1 MGFWD
6 SAKKIFAVTDSEEY
20 EETWEEQEEIAE
32 EEAETEKSTFM
43 GGLFSSRG
51 AARTTEAAGSSQMQ
65 VVLVK
70 PERFD
75 DGIGIAD
82 HLNQNKTVVLNL
94 ENADRET
101 CRRLLDFL
109 SGAAYIRKGNIKK
122 VARSTY
128 IITPSQVNVMGEVLS
143 EDFDA
148 TSMYL

>member
-6 SAKKIFAVTDSEEY
+6 SAKKIFAVTDAEEY
-20 EETWEEQEEIAE
+20 EDAWEEQEVEEQELE
-32 EEAETEKSTFM
+32 EEKGSFM
-43 GGLFSSRG
+43 GNLFS
-51 AARTTEAAGSSQMQ
+51 ARATRSTDATASSQMQ

-109 SGAAYIRKGNIKK
+109 SGAAYVRKGSIKK

-148 TSMYL
+148 TGMYL

>member
-6 SAKKIFAVTDSEEY
+6 SAKKIFAVTDDEY
-20 EETWEEQEEIAE
+20 EDGYTEQEEIIE
-32 EEAETEKSTFM
+32 EEAEEPAEKGAFM
-43 GGLFSSRG
+43 GGLFSSK
-51 AARTTEAAGSSQMQ
+51 AARTADAAASSQMQ

-109 SGAAYIRKGNIKK
+109 SGAAYVRKGNIKK

-128 IITPSQVNVMGEVLS
+128 IITPSQVNVLGEVLS
-143 EDFDA
+143 EDFD
-148 TSMYL
+148 TTGMYL

>member
-6 SAKKIFAVTDSEEY
+6 SAKKIFAVSDSEEF
-20 EETWEEQEEIAE
+20 EDEWEDQEEVAE
-32 EEAETEKSTFM
+32 EEAENEKGAFM
-43 GGLFSSRG
+43 GGLFSSRSS
-51 AARTTEAAGSSQMQ
+51 ARTTESAGSSQMQ

-94 ENADRET
+94 ENVDRDT

-148 TSMYL
+148 AGMYL

>member
-6 SAKKIFAVTDSEEY
+6 SAKKIFAVSDAEEY
-20 EETWEEQEEIAE
+20 EDAFDEQEVEETVEEQTEE
-32 EEAETEKSTFM
+32 KGSFM
-43 GGLFSSRG
+43 GNLFASRSSRT
-51 AARTTEAAGSSQMQ
+51 ADANSSQMQ

-94 ENADRET
+94 ENADRDT

-109 SGAAYIRKGNIKK
+109 SGAAYVRKGNIKK

-128 IITPSQVNVMGEVLS
+128 IITPSQVNVMGENLA
-143 EDFDA
+143 EEFD
-148 TSMYL
+148 TTGLYL